1 MLASLAP
8 SVTAGNIWA
17 DQIIGGN
24 NGSKTKYNHLAMA
37 IAGNASAWHWE
48 CRLLIDPDIGIAP
61 HLILTLAPL
70 IRSNQQTT

>member
-24 NGSKTKYNHLAMA
+24 NGSKTKYKHLAMA

-48 CRLLIDPDIGIAP
+48 CRLLIELESITM